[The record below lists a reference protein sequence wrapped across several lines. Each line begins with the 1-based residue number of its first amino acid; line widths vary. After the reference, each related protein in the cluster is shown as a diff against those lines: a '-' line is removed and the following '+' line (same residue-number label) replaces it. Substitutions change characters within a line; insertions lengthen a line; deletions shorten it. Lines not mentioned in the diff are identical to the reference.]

1 MQHPGRIPGLII
13 AVAML
18 ATPSACVTDLDL
30 DGRDR
35 GAVFPTLR
43 ATVPVSGK
51 GPGGAAWEFGVS
63 QGGGTFSTDVPPGYS
78 VDFGGLN
85 TTGPDRVV
93 TKVDL
98 REWYALL
105 ATSSFGPGTSP
116 GLAMRTLLGFSW
128 MEMDAT
134 VREVSTGTRGSRD
147 DGSGQLMLGFEM
159 GLIPSTG
166 PVGLRARMLGGLGGH
181 SDLITLFGAS
191 DVRAV
196 ANITPSAE
204 AFAGWRWWNY
214 IYEHANLSSD
224 LGVRLSGPTLGL
236 NLRF

>member
-1 MQHPGRIPGLII
+1 MQLPGRKPGRIV
-13 AVAML
+13 AVAIL
-18 ATPSACVTDLDL
+18 ATLSACVTDLDL
-30 DGRDR
+30 NGQDRD
-35 GAVFPTLR
+35 VFFPTLR

-63 QGGGTFSTDVPPGYS
+63 QGGGTFSTDVPPGYN

-85 TTGPDRVV
+85 TIGPDTVV

-98 REWYALL
+98 RDWHALL

-128 MEMDAT
+128 IEMDAI
-134 VREVSTGTRGSRD
+134 VREVSTGTRGHRD

-159 GLIPSTG
+159 GLIPHTG

-181 SDLITLFGAS
+181 SDLITLFGES
-191 DVRAV
+191 EVRAV
-196 ANITPSAE
+196 ATITPGAE

-224 LGVRLSGPTLGL
+224 LSVRFSGPTVGL
-236 NLRF
+236 NVRY